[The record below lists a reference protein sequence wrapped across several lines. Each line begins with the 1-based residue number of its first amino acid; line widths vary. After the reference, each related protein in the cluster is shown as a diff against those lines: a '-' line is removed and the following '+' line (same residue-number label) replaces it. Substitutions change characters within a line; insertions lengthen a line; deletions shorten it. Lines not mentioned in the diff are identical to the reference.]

1 MEFYSRVGK
10 NSDITNGQAM
20 QGKVV
25 TLFIT
30 KDDEKKTRQRP
41 QEIQV
46 DAAGIIGDKFYAKD
60 SQRAILIT
68 ATESY
73 KLAQKHNIEIE
84 EGSLGENLL
93 IDINPYHLLPG
104 QRLNVGETVLEI
116 TQNCT
121 LCKGLSSVNSKLP
134 KLLKNDRGIF
144 AKFISG
150 PSIIKIG
157 DTIKL

>member
-1 MEFYSRVGK
+1 
-10 NSDITNGQAM
+10 M

-30 KDDEKKTRQRP
+30 KDDENKTRQRP

-60 SQRAILIT
+60 EQRAILIT
-68 ATESY
+68 ATDSY
-73 KLAQKHNIEIE
+73 KLTQENNIEIE

-93 IDINPYHLLPG
+93 VNVSPYHLLPG
-104 QRLNVGETVLEI
+104 ECLTVGDTVLEI

-121 LCKGLSSVNSKLP
+121 LCKGLSSVNAKLP

-144 AKFISG
+144 AKVISG
-150 PSIIKIG
+150 PAIIKIG
-157 DTIKL
+157 DAVKI